1 MKEFLRQ
8 TSPNI
13 NLDKNICV
21 HNFDHA
27 MKSKKFLERFDE
39 IKHRWEIF
47 GFLDGLS
54 GRTKDECAYC
64 YEQLA
69 VYFLT
74 REEEQVDEMHRLG
87 GFEIIGFPMIRRIV
101 SALEPGK
108 FNFDVFLKYVKEFN
122 YNDLIEFVDKANPVV
137 GPGPYHR
144 LVEIDLEAEVVLLL
158 CKMIVD
164 KFNNLELDTK
174 EIKERYMS
182 EVDRK
187 IKEALKKKEVN
198 SKYTI
203 T

>member
-1 MKEFLRQ
+1 MKEFLRE

-27 MKSKKFLERFDE
+27 MKSKKFLERFNE
-39 IKHRWEIF
+39 IKHRWESF
-47 GFLDGLS
+47 GLLS

-74 REEEQVDEMHRLG
+74 REEESEKNEVEERYG
-87 GFEIIGFPMIRRIV
+87 YGSFVTIAFPMIRRIV

-122 YNDLIEFVDKANPVV
+122 YNDLIEFIDKANPVV
-137 GPGPYHR
+137 GPGPYYR
-144 LVEIDLEAEVVLLL
+144 LVEIDLEAEVLLLL

-164 KFNNLELDTK
+164 KFNNPELDTK
-174 EIKERYMS
+174 QIKERYMS
-182 EVDRK
+182 KVDRK
-187 IKEALKKKEVN
+187 IKEALKKK
-198 SKYTI
+198 
-203 T
+203 

>member
-27 MKSKKFLERFDE
+27 MKSKKFLEKFDD
-39 IKHRWEIF
+39 IKHRWESF

-69 VYFLT
+69 VYFFT
-74 REEEQVDEMHRLG
+74 REEGQLNEMHRLG
-87 GFEIIGFPMIRRIV
+87 SCETIGFPIV
-101 SALEPGK
+101 RKVVSDLEPGK
-108 FNFDVFLKYVKEFN
+108 FNFILFLKYVKEFD
-122 YNDLIEFVDKANPVV
+122 YKGLIEFVDKANPVV
-137 GPGPYHR
+137 GPEPYR
-144 LVEIDLEAEVVLLL
+144 RVIRIDLEAEVVFLL

-164 KFNNLELDTK
+164 KFNNPELDTK
-174 EIKERYMS
+174 EIKEKYMS
-182 EVDRK
+182 EADRK
-187 IKEALKKKEVN
+187 IKEALKKER
-198 SKYTI
+198 SK
-203 T
+203 